1 MSYFGS
7 GAFWGGAFDN
17 QAGTG
22 GFYTGVPPLTE
33 DFLGLGTGKSWNG
46 VSEKTRTEL
55 KRRQQQALSKF
66 LRKTL
71 GILTEEEQEEARRIL
86 ALEAERLLTEQEAQ
100 RLAILEA
107 LAANQDD
114 EAAILAAVQ
123 LDDEVIGSVVG
134 IAAHMVAIKLKETLH

>member
-1 MSYFGS
+1 MSYYGS

-22 GFYTGVPPLTE
+22 GFYTGIPPLTE
-33 DFLGLGTGKSWNG
+33 DYLGLGTGKSWNG
-46 VSEKTRTEL
+46 VSEKTRAEL
-55 KRRQQQALSKF
+55 HRRQKQALSKF

-86 ALEAERLLTEQEAQ
+86 AIEAQRLLTEQEAK

-114 EAAILAAVQ
+114 EAAVLAAVQ

-134 IAAHMVAIKLKETLH
+134 IAAHMVAMKLKDTLH